1 MSSWVRRIASAAILA
16 ALILAASGS
25 SEKPTFSRSR
35 WISERRHLYLF
46 SDGVLPAEG
55 PLPESV
61 IAPGVAGIGAEAKKG
76 RATQGRVSQD
86 ILEPDGGPGQA
97 ETEAEPYL
105 AVDPENDLRLLAS
118 YQEGR
123 FADGGARSLTWA
135 FSKNGGRKWSEGA
148 VPGLTHSS
156 GGDFEKT
163 SDPWVAYGPGGRAYL
178 ASIRFNETRP
188 ENGIYV
194 SASEDGGRNWGPP
207 VAVHLGD
214 INNFDDKEAVV
225 VDTQEDSPFRGRVY
239 VAWDTV
245 GPTAQTLR
253 VAWSDDGGQS
263 FSPAVDVE
271 RTGANIGVIPLV
283 GPGGVLHLVWMHAT
297 GVNNLTVVASRS
309 ENGGATWSPLVQVGR
324 MENLGVDQL
333 RTGELPAAAVDAR
346 SGRLYVVWPDVF
358 FRPGDFIGPDEVA
371 LSRSDDGGRTW
382 SAKQR
387 VSGDEGFASFT
398 PAVAVDGK
406 GRVGV
411 SYYANQGSDFFQVD
425 HYVAISADGE
435 TFGAARRTS
444 RPSFD
449 ARFAAVTDRGFFL
462 GDYQGLAAGK
472 DAFYALWVGTIER
485 SVLHK
490 GEKQPDVFV
499 SKVK

>member
-1 MSSWVRRIASAAILA
+1 MSSWVRRIASFAVVA
-16 ALILAASGS
+16 ALCLAVSGS

-46 SDGVLPAEG
+46 SDGILPAEG
-55 PLPESV
+55 PLPDSV
-61 IAPGVAGIGAEAKKG
+61 LAPSRIGGEAKKG
-76 RATQGRVSQD
+76 GATQGRVSQD

-105 AVDPENDLRLLAS
+105 AIDPENDLRLLAS

-123 FADGGARSLTWA
+123 FADGGCRSLTWA

-148 VPGLTHSS
+148 VSGLTHIS
-156 GGDFEKT
+156 GGAFEKT

-178 ASIRFNETRP
+178 ASLLFNETRP
-188 ENGIYV
+188 ENGVYV

-214 INNFDDKEAVV
+214 INNFDDKEAVI
-225 VDTQEDSPFRGRVY
+225 VDTYADSPFRGRVY

-245 GPTAQTLR
+245 GQNSQILR

-263 FSPAVDVE
+263 FSRTVDVE
-271 RTGANIGVIPLV
+271 RTAANIGVIPLV
-283 GPGGVLHLVWMHAT
+283 GPGGVVHLVWLRAT
-297 GVNNLTVVASRS
+297 GGNNVIIVASRS
-309 ENGGATWSPLVQVGR
+309 EDGGATWSPLVQVGR
-324 MENLGVDQL
+324 IENRGVNQL
-333 RTGELPAAAVDAR
+333 RTGELPAAAVDPH

-358 FRPGDFIGPDEVA
+358 FQPGDFIGPDEVA
-371 LSRSDDGGRTW
+371 LARSDDGGRTW
-382 SAKQR
+382 SAKQK
-387 VSGDEGFASFT
+387 VSGDEGFESFT

-411 SYYANQGSDFFQVD
+411 SYYANKATDSFQVD
-425 HYVAISADGE
+425 HYVRISSDGE
-435 TFGAARRTS
+435 TFGKSLRTN

-449 ARFAAVTDRGFFL
+449 PRFAAVTDRGFFL

-485 SVLHK
+485 SVIQK
-490 GEKQPDVFV
+490 EEKQPDVFV